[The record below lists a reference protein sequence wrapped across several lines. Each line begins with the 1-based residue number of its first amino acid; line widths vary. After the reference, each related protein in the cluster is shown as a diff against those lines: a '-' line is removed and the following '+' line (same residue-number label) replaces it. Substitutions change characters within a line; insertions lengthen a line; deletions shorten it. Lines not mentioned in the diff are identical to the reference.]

1 MGQNSQNV
9 FKICSKEVAYFV
21 YIQIKWGK
29 TVKMSLKY
37 VAKK

>member
-21 YIQIKWGK
+21 QVDMEWKVFAGR
-29 TVKMSLKY
+29 
-37 VAKK
+37 